1 MTYIEYA
8 LYDTDINEIE
18 LKQNVELA
26 IINGANCISVPF
38 AYTKQCRALAK
49 DTPVIISNPIDYP
62 LGLLDT
68 PTRNTAILN
77 SINNGAQKIE
87 IVIQN
92 NYLNFRKYEKIR
104 QDIKSNLEI
113 CKANNVALYY
123 YLEYRIFT
131 HQALVKACGIL
142 QEFGLNMIYPSTGYM
157 LDNIDDNIIA
167 TVLLHQKTGITAIF
181 SGNLWNDRHV
191 QSLKK
196 NNIDSIR
203 TNSIN
208 TLKLLGTEHHK

>member
-191 QSLKK
+191 ESLKK

-208 TLKLLGTEHHK
+208 TLKLLGSEHHK

>member
-38 AYTKQCRALAK
+38 SYTKQCRVLAK

-191 QSLKK
+191 ESLKK

-208 TLKLLGTEHHK
+208 TLKLLGSEHHK

>member
-191 QSLKK
+191 ESLKK

-208 TLKLLGTEHHK
+208 TLKLLGKEHHK

>member
-38 AYTKQCRALAK
+38 SYTKQCRTLAK

-77 SINNGAQKIE
+77 AINNGAQKIE

-113 CKANNVALYY
+113 CKDNNVALYY

-208 TLKLLGTEHHK
+208 TLKLLGKEHHK

>member
-208 TLKLLGTEHHK
+208 TLKLLGKEHHK

>member
-208 TLKLLGTEHHK
+208 TLKLLGSEHHK

>member
-191 QSLKK
+191 ESLKK
-196 NNIDSIR
+196 RKSFQ
-203 TNSIN
+203 T
-208 TLKLLGTEHHK
+208 